1 MRKWMTML
9 FVLAALLLCLAG
21 CVSVG
26 ENNNQNLPWSQPAG
40 WEDQMIGVPID

>member
-1 MRKWMTML
+1 MSKMIRL
-9 FVLAALLLCLAG
+9 CVLVGLLLVLSG